1 MKIPNEVFE
10 ELAASGIERHDVR
23 ERSGRDRA
31 QKNSR
36 ENTGN
41 TWHKEFRSAA
51 SGRGGSGA
59 ERDVSRSMAADSPY
73 RKIAAGKGAGRM
85 HFIADLREGDS
96 VRDIYLCKKK
106 QELRTKAGKSYDS
119 LTLQDKTGT
128 LDAKIWDPG
137 NAGIGDFDNLDYVE
151 VTGDIT
157 SFQGSLQ
164 LNVKRVRRAA
174 EGEYDPKD
182 YLPVSDRSIDE
193 MWADFIRY
201 IDKIEEPHMKALLQ
215 AFFLEDTGF
224 AAAFRGS
231 SAAKTMH
238 HGFVGGLLEH
248 SLNVTKL
255 CYAYCSLYPT
265 LKKDLL
271 VPAAMLHDI
280 GKTRELSAFPRN
292 DYTEEGQLIGHIVI
306 GVEMID
312 EKLKA
317 IPDFP
322 PILAL
327 ELRHCILA
335 HHGKLEFGSPKVPA
349 LMEAAALN
357 YADNTDAHM
366 EMFKE
371 ILQGNNTDPWAGYQA
386 RVESNVRRTEV

>member
-1 MKIPNEVFE
+1 
-10 ELAASGIERHDVR
+10 
-23 ERSGRDRA
+23 
-31 QKNSR
+31 
-36 ENTGN
+36 
-41 TWHKEFRSAA
+41 
-51 SGRGGSGA
+51 
-59 ERDVSRSMAADSPY
+59 
-73 RKIAAGKGAGRM
+73 M

-271 VPAAMLHDI
+271 VPAAMLLHTLCLI
-280 GKTRELSAFPRN
+280 PAVLSRSLAGTLVSGFLVNLCCGYIAGYYLFVLTRRVAAAMRAATLGAGYGLSRLQACGRKGEARPLLMLLIPRKR
-292 DYTEEGQLIGHIVI
+292 TKQVI
-306 GVEMID
+306 G
-312 EKLKA
+312 
-317 IPDFP
+317 
-322 PILAL
+322 ILRSVDSRVMVSTLTA
-327 ELRHCILA
+327 A
-335 HHGKLEFGSPKVPA
+335 S
-349 LMEAAALN
+349 LMGGVLPE
-357 YADNTDAHM
+357 TQ
-366 EMFKE
+366 K
-371 ILQGNNTDPWAGYQA
+371 
-386 RVESNVRRTEV
+386 